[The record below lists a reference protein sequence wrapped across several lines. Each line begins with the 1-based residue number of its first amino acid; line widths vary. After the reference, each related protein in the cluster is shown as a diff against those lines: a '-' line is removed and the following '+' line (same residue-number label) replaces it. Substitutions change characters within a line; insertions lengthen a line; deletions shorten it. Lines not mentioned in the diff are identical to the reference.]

1 MLAEALRKIQERQ
14 KKKAILNTC
23 RTRASKAAAQQQ
35 YTRAHKEVRRSI
47 KRDKR
52 SHIKNLA
59 KHAEEAAARGN
70 MRDVYNTTKKLSA
83 RYQLTGKQIKDKEGK
98 TLTSV
103 EEPPKR
109 WAELFSELLN
119 RPERDR
125 DRAAIN
131 CGKPT
136 RQEIRKAI
144 QSLKNG
150 RAAGP
155 DDVPTEALKVDIG
168 TSTEAL
174 YRLFRPFGRRKRF

>member
-1 MLAEALRKIQERQ
+1 MQISNQNSNRIQIDAVSLFTRRMKIFSFRKNGNRQRRSGLRHAKRQLIGGGPNIRTGCWLKLYERYKRE

-70 MRDVYNTTKKLSA
+70 MRDLYNTTKKLSA

-103 EEPPKR
+103 EEQPKR
-109 WAELFSELLN
+109 WAEHFSELLN

-125 DRAAIN
+125 DRAAH
-131 CGKPT
+131 
-136 RQEIRKAI
+136 
-144 QSLKNG
+144 
-150 RAAGP
+150 
-155 DDVPTEALKVDIG
+155 
-168 TSTEAL
+168 
-174 YRLFRPFGRRKRF
+174 